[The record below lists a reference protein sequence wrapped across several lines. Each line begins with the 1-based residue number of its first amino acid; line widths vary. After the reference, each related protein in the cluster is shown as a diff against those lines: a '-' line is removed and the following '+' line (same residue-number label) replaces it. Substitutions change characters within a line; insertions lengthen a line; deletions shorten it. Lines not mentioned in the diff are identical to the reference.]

1 MNTSL
6 PFLTAICCTLF
17 SCTATVA
24 VQEKDVP
31 ISLAYHEAKEEQAP
45 LLSTLVSNIDYI
57 ALETIDATLGDY
69 FYLTLLDEYII
80 ADTSTGCHLF
90 NLKNGKYIR
99 TIGMIGDQS
108 PMGYSTCTAPPYA
121 VKNEI
126 LLKGFD
132 KKFKIFSINEGKL
145 LKTLPGEE
153 DLKSDLMYDVIFPLN
168 DSTMLLYS
176 NNLLGVNKYNL
187 QVRTYE
193 GHILKEFPSTNC
205 FQKKQNIL
213 CKMANEGE
221 FYSYNNDVYMHEF
234 TSDTIFQIDK
244 ELNLHPYY
252 ILDLKG
258 ALPAPDCRE
267 MNNWKSH
274 YVMFGDIVETDR
286 YLILERSSFYSY
298 GCIYD
303 KMLKKTIRIN
313 REKENNGF
321 INDIDGVFPFW
332 PQSRGRGTSSNKV
345 WQMVSAESFL
355 KYANSK
361 NRKLFQKTIHEE
373 DNPVVIIGTVKT
385 EK

>member
-1 MNTSL
+1 
-6 PFLTAICCTLF
+6 
-17 SCTATVA
+17 
-24 VQEKDVP
+24 
-31 ISLAYHEAKEEQAP
+31 
-45 LLSTLVSNIDYI
+45 
-57 ALETIDATLGDY
+57 
-69 FYLTLLDEYII
+69 
-80 ADTSTGCHLF
+80 
-90 NLKNGKYIR
+90 
-99 TIGMIGDQS
+99 
-108 PMGYSTCTAPPYA
+108 
-121 VKNEI
+121 
-126 LLKGFD
+126 
-132 KKFKIFSINEGKL
+132 
-145 LKTLPGEE
+145 
-153 DLKSDLMYDVIFPLN
+153 
-168 DSTMLLYS
+168 
-176 NNLLGVNKYNL
+176 
-187 QVRTYE
+187 
-193 GHILKEFPSTNC
+193 
-205 FQKKQNIL
+205 
-213 CKMANEGE
+213 MANEGE

-355 KYANSK
+355 KYANPK